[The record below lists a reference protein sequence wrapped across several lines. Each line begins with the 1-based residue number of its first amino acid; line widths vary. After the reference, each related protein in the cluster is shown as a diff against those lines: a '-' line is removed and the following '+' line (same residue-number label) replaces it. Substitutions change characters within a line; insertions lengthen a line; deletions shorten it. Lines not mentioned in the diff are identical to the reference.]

1 MAPVSEDEIIRRKL
15 LIDGD
20 GMGDDRRLNMLLK
33 VFLKWCMTDD
43 DTEEENKMVYERMLM
58 TLAQCEFSISKS
70 QHVLAMNDAEM
81 KNYEQLYREI
91 VTVSITLGIWSH
103 LPLLT
108 PRKEV
113 GIANAQK
120 NIVENKLEL
129 QKAKSIRKNKQEYD
143 ALAKVIAKQPDR
155 RGMLS
160 QLECLEKEIHSLQ
173 QSQQALDSR
182 LEHRRRQFHVLL
194 TSVCELGRILK
205 DEENGDV
212 ESQAMDTA

>member
-43 DTEEENKMVYERMLM
+43 DTEEENSKMVYERMLM

-81 KNYEQLYREI
+81 KNYEQLYSEI
-91 VTVSITLGIWSH
+91 
-103 LPLLT
+103 
-108 PRKEV
+108 EV

-160 QLECLEKEIHSLQ
+160 QLECLEKEIRSLQ

-212 ESQAMDTA
+212 ESQAMDTT

>member
-1 MAPVSEDEIIRRKL
+1 MVQFAKATCESGMAPVSEDEIIRRKL

-43 DTEEENKMVYERMLM
+43 DTEEENSKMVYERMLM

-81 KNYEQLYREI
+81 KNYEQLYSEI
-91 VTVSITLGIWSH
+91 
-103 LPLLT
+103 
-108 PRKEV
+108 EV
-113 GIANAQK
+113 GIENAQK

-160 QLECLEKEIHSLQ
+160 QLECLEKEIRSLQ

-212 ESQAMDTA
+212 ESQAMDTT

>member
-91 VTVSITLGIWSH
+91 
-103 LPLLT
+103 
-108 PRKEV
+108 
-113 GIANAQK
+113 
-120 NIVENKLEL
+120 
-129 QKAKSIRKNKQEYD
+129 EYD

>member
-1 MAPVSEDEIIRRKL
+1 MVQFAKATCESGMAPVSEDEIIRRKL

-43 DTEEENKMVYERMLM
+43 DTEEENSKMVYERMLM

-81 KNYEQLYREI
+81 KNYEQLYSEI
-91 VTVSITLGIWSH
+91 
-103 LPLLT
+103 
-108 PRKEV
+108 EV
-113 GIANAQK
+113 GIENAQK

-160 QLECLEKEIHSLQ
+160 QLECLEKEIRSLQ

-205 DEENGDV
+205 DEENKWTPVDSKENIAIG
-212 ESQAMDTA
+212 

>member
-1 MAPVSEDEIIRRKL
+1 MLAQSVRKLGDSAMTPVTEDEIIRRKL

-43 DTEEENKMVYERMLM
+43 DTEEENRIVYERMLM
-58 TLAQCEFSISKS
+58 TLAQCEFSIAKS

-81 KNYEQLYREI
+81 KNYEKLYSEI
-91 VTVSITLGIWSH
+91 
-103 LPLLT
+103 
-108 PRKEV
+108 EV

-120 NIVENKLEL
+120 KIVENKLEL

-143 ALAKVIAKQPDR
+143 ALAKVIATQPDR
-155 RGMLS
+155 RGMLA
-160 QLECLEKEIHSLQ
+160 QLECLEKQIRSLQ
-173 QSQQALDSR
+173 ESQQALDSR

-194 TSVCELGRILK
+194 SSVHELGRILK
-205 DEENGDV
+205 DEENADA
-212 ESQAMDTA
+212 ESQAMDTT

>member
-43 DTEEENKMVYERMLM
+43 DGEEETRLVYERMLM

-81 KNYEQLYREI
+81 KNYEQLYSEI
-91 VTVSITLGIWSH
+91 
-103 LPLLT
+103 
-108 PRKEV
+108 EV

-120 NIVENKLEL
+120 KIVENKLEL

-143 ALAKVIAKQPDR
+143 ALAKVIATQPDR

-160 QLECLEKEIHSLQ
+160 QLECLEKQIRSLQ
-173 QSQQALDSR
+173 ESQQALDSR

-194 TSVCELGRILK
+194 TSVYELGRILK

>member
-91 VTVSITLGIWSH
+91 
-103 LPLLT
+103 
-108 PRKEV
+108 EV

-205 DEENGDV
+205 DDENGDV

>member
-1 MAPVSEDEIIRRKL
+1 
-15 LIDGD
+15 
-20 GMGDDRRLNMLLK
+20 MGDDRRLNMLLK

-43 DTEEENKMVYERMLM
+43 DTEEENSKMVYERMLM

-81 KNYEQLYREI
+81 KNYEQLYSEI
-91 VTVSITLGIWSH
+91 
-103 LPLLT
+103 
-108 PRKEV
+108 EV

-160 QLECLEKEIHSLQ
+160 QLECLEKEIRSLQ

-212 ESQAMDTA
+212 ESQAMDTT

>member
-1 MAPVSEDEIIRRKL
+1 MPLIPEEDIIRRKL

-33 VFLKWCMTDD
+33 VFLKWCMSDD
-43 DTEEENKMVYERMLM
+43 DSDEDNRTRVSNIKMVYDRMVL

-70 QHVLAMNDAEM
+70 QQMLAMNDTEM
-81 KNYEQLYREI
+81 KNYEKLYSEI
-91 VTVSITLGIWSH
+91 
-103 LPLLT
+103 
-108 PRKEV
+108 EV

-120 NIVENKLEL
+120 KIVENKLEL

-143 ALAKVIAKQPDR
+143 ALAKVIGTQPDR

-160 QLECLEKEIHSLQ
+160 QLESLEKEIRSLQ
-173 QSQQALDSR
+173 QAQQALDSR

-194 TSVCELGRILK
+194 SSVHELGSILK
-205 DEENGDV
+205 EEETA
-212 ESQAMDTA
+212 ESENPAMDTT